1 MLRDPGAGVTGVS
14 AVSTVSPCFSQ
25 SGARRSIRM
34 APSGAVKI
42 MASTEMMSTLLANV
56 KSLAMLTSRAKSKA
70 TGPRAA
76 YQKREKRDADRVK
89 ERLQWRK
96 RMEVI
101 FGMPKFIYP
110 YCS

>member
-1 MLRDPGAGVTGVS
+1 MADVRFDYFDFCVRTEVNSPKLLRDPGAGVAGVS

-56 KSLAMLTSRAKSKA
+56 KSLAMLTSRARSKA

-76 YQKREKRDADRVK
+76 
-89 ERLQWRK
+89 
-96 RMEVI
+96 
-101 FGMPKFIYP
+101 
-110 YCS
+110 